1 MLVPSEIMTEP
12 PERWCVE
19 TRKWYV
25 EKEWRIRIHLQNLN
39 LLTDSDIVE
48 LNAFIQFH
56 TYKTDLLRAALATL
70 LTQNIQRC
78 RCVALSEPAN
88 DLAQFMVLHYEFL
101 LEYSFDLPSYN
112 TVLGTQE

>member
-1 MLVPSEIMTEP
+1 MLVPSEIMTEH
-12 PERWCVE
+12 PERWSIE

-48 LNAFIQFH
+48 LTAFIQFH
-56 TYKTDLLRAALATL
+56 TYKTDLLRAALTTL

-78 RCVALSEPAN
+78 RSIAMAEPTN
-88 DLAQFMVLHYEFL
+88 DLSQFMVLHYEFL
-101 LEYSFDLPSYN
+101 LEYSFDLPSDS
-112 TVLGTQE
+112 TVL